1 MSLPAWRKS
10 SRSGTQQGACVEV
23 SQLTSGVGVR
33 DSKNPQLGHL
43 TLAPGTFA
51 DLIARAKRNELDL

>member
-1 MSLPAWRKS
+1 MTVPLWRKS
-10 SRSGTQQGACVEV
+10 SHSGPEQGDCVEV
-23 SQLTSGVGVR
+23 ADVASGVGVR

-43 TLAPGTFA
+43 TLTPATFA